1 MAVEVAEETAVAVVA
16 MLVAEKTVVG
26 VEAKEARRVVAGVEA
41 VVVVRE
47 AYADACR
54 C

>member
-1 MAVEVAEETAVAVVA
+1 VEEMAVAVA
-16 MLVAEKTVVG
+16 TGE
-26 VEAKEARRVVAGVEA
+26 VAGLEA
-41 VVVVRE
+41 VLVVRE